1 MRSRFFSFQSQREF
15 TSCLHCSAQLCLSQ
29 QTAALRGQLL
39 AAVTTLPR
47 NARSEPESH
56 RTTASARAQPPT
68 GKQDS
73 KSWSWMPP
81 CLLHLLLF
89 QCPTPLTSPCPRPR
103 SVPHASCQQVTPHT
117 GAVLSQLPPCKA
129 QKTCCKSIPGAKG
142 CSLRS
147 RRAELA
153 ACSI

>member
-15 TSCLHCSAQLCLSQ
+15 TSCLYCSAQLCLSQ

-56 RTTASARAQPPT
+56 CTTASARAQPPT

-89 QCPTPLTSPCPRPR
+89 QCPTPLTSPCPLF
-103 SVPHASCQQVTPHT
+103 TL
-117 GAVLSQLPPCKA
+117 GATRQLPAGDSTHRRHSQRLSSSMQSTKPA
-129 QKTCCKSIPGAKG
+129 AKVF
-142 CSLRS
+142 L
-147 RRAELA
+147 ELKDVP
-153 ACSI
+153 